1 MEEINDDSL
10 RHVFMQVIR
19 LQFLRNHSLLENTG
33 MYPGQPPFI
42 FALKKKDGQSQ
53 KELGESLGVKPS
65 TITVMAQRL
74 EKNGIV
80 ERRQDENDQRKS
92 RIFLTDKGKELCQE
106 LERIHSQITDECFK
120 GLTTDEKVIF
130 RRLLMQIRDNLTE
143 VCKNADIKGIEEF
156 CRHHK

>member
-1 MEEINDDSL
+1 
-10 RHVFMQVIR
+10 
-19 LQFLRNHSLLENTG
+19 
-33 MYPGQPPFI
+33 
-42 FALKKKDGQSQ
+42 
-53 KELGESLGVKPS
+53 
-65 TITVMAQRL
+65 MAQRL